1 MRLNQYSPHDLS
13 TQGAKID
20 PVVTKK
26 SSIFQNKN
34 HFFDRQKRINWIV
47 PPQPVIDREQV
58 RVYPRQ
64 NITQCGKPT
73 SIWPYGHIR
82 SLLSKNMMK
91 TSICRHQ
98 KIVSSG
104 LPKSLSNFMPINKP
118 PLHPPRVRGHSHS
131 ADSVAFS
138 PPRRRAQELAE
149 AFGRNR
155 RARHRRASRQRPASF
170 AQCCPGCCP
179 TTISRNVRVRK
190 TIITH

>member
-118 PLHPPRVRGHSHS
+118 PLQPHAFGVIRIAPIRSHLAHLAGALRSSLRRLGAIGAHDTGERRDSAPRVLHN
-131 ADSVAFS
+131 VAQDV
-138 PPRRRAQELAE
+138 AQ
-149 AFGRNR
+149 
-155 RARHRRASRQRPASF
+155 RQFHEMFVSEK
-170 AQCCPGCCP
+170 Q
-179 TTISRNVRVRK
+179 S
-190 TIITH
+190 